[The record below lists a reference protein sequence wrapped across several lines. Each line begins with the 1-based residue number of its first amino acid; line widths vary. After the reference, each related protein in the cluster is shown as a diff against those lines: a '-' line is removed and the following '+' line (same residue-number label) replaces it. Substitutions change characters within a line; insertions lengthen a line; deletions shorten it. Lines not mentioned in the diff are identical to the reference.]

1 MDNMDALVDLIRA
14 LSKKCDDFEY
24 HKRQHDYYYKWYNEQ
39 QEKNEALV
47 TEIDKLKRILDE
59 ANLDY

>member
-24 HKRQHDYYYKWYNEQ
+24 HKRQHDNYYKWYNEL

-47 TEIDKLKRILDE
+47 TEMNKLKRILDE